1 MTART
6 VTRKLLAHLFTDP
19 GTASV
24 RSLGR
29 VSVRWHFTPVD
40 PYAVELA
47 FGDTSGGLVVWSL
60 ARDLLTDGLSRPAG
74 VGDVRM
80 LPGARR
86 IRVELSSPTGRAAL
100 FFVRDD
106 LAEAIAATER
116 LVPRGAESARIDWDG
131 ELARLG
137 VA

>member
-6 VTRKLLAHLFTDP
+6 VTRKLLAYLFTNP
-19 GTASV
+19 GMPSV

-29 VSVRWHFTPVD
+29 VSVRWHYTPAD

-47 FGDTSGGLVVWSL
+47 FTDANGGLVVWSL
-60 ARDLLTDGLSRPAG
+60 ARDLLTDGLVGPVG
-74 VGDVRM
+74 LGDVRL
-80 LPGARR
+80 LPGPKR
-86 IRVELSSPTGRAAL
+86 IRMELSSPTGRAAL
-100 FFVRDD
+100 FFVCDD

-116 LVPRGAESARIDWDG
+116 LVPVGDEPARIDWDG
-131 ELARLG
+131 ELSRLG

>member
-6 VTRKLLAHLFTDP
+6 VTRKLLAYLFTNP
-19 GTASV
+19 GSPSV

-29 VSVRWHFTPVD
+29 VPVQWRYSPAD

-47 FGDTSGGLVVWSL
+47 FPDTNGGLVVWSL
-60 ARDLLTDGLSRPAG
+60 ARDLLADGLVGPVG
-74 VGDVRM
+74 LGDVRL
-80 LPGARR
+80 LPGPKR
-86 IRVELSSPTGRAAL
+86 IRMELASPTGRAAL

-106 LAEAIAATER
+106 VAEAIAATER
-116 LVPRGAESARIDWDG
+116 LVPVGAESARIDWDG
-131 ELARLG
+131 ELSQLG